1 MSDTAKD
8 LDWLNDVLTDLP
20 VERDEMTIG
29 DLNRCLT
36 KPIVGRDIVLR
47 SERFPGY
54 GAASEHS
61 RTTPARRRRLPW

>member
-1 MSDTAKD
+1 MSDTAKN

-29 DLNRCLT
+29 DLNRCLS
-36 KPIVGRDIVLR
+36 KPIVGGDIVLR

-54 GAASEHS
+54 GAASERS
-61 RTTPARRRRLPW
+61 RTSPGRRRRLPG